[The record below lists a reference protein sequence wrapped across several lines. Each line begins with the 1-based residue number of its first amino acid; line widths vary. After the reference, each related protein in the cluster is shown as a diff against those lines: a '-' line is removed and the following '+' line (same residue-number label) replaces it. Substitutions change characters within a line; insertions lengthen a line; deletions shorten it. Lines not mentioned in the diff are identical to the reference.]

1 MASER
6 RLIACVISSIASGH
20 GISVTSRQSSSVVS
34 SRSLPAR
41 RCATSSIHEVMCA
54 TNSIIECALA
64 IGCARACSSEMPSSS
79 GPMSTPVHD
88 GPPQARLSWSRMRS
102 ISRMPRDSATF
113 APQRKSRSS
122 MNFDVREWLNLAFRW
137 THVFAAIMWVGQTY
151 FFTWLD
157 HAFNG
162 EKQIWMVHSGGFYI
176 VDKQKRPELLNQTLH
191 WFKWEAFFTL
201 LSGFALLVLVYYD
214 GRIMVDEDVMKM
226 TALQAAGLSLALIA
240 AGWFIYDLLWISPLR
255 KHEVAGTI
263 LSYLLL
269 AGAIFGSTRLFAS
282 RAAYMQIGA
291 MLG

>member
-41 RCATSSIHEVMCA
+41 RCATASIHVVMCA
-54 TNSIIECALA
+54 TSSMIECASA
-64 IGCARACSSEMPSSS
+64 IGCARAWASVMPSSS

-88 GPPQARLSWSRMRS
+88 GPPQARFSWSRIRS
-102 ISRMPRDSATF
+102 IARMRRDSATF
-113 APQRKSRSS
+113 APQRKSRSTMS
-122 MNFDVREWLNLAFRW
+122 YVVREWLNLAVRW

-157 HAFNG
+157 HAFQK

-191 WFKWEAFFTL
+191 WFKWEAAFTW
-201 LSGFALLVLVYYD
+201 LSGIVLLILVYYD
-214 GRIMVDEDVMKM
+214 GRIMVDEDVFKM
-226 TALQAAGLSLALIA
+226 TAG
-240 AGWFIYDLLWISPLR
+240 
-255 KHEVAGTI
+255 
-263 LSYLLL
+263 
-269 AGAIFGSTRLFAS
+269 
-282 RAAYMQIGA
+282 
-291 MLG
+291 